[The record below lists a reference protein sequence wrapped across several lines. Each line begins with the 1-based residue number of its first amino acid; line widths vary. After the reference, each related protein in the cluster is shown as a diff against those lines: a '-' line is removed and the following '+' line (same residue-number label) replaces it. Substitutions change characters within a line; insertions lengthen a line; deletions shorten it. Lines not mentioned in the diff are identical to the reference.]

1 MLGSNQEEESRAAEA
16 ETPETEPK
24 GPGAVADA
32 ERTDAAMPDPDD
44 PRKPTK
50 PTDLEKQ
57 SWVYALRK
65 TGREF
70 SEDQCTDLAAGLTYY
85 SVLAVFPA
93 LLAVISLVG
102 VFGQGAKT
110 VDTILKVLAPVVS
123 SSTLDNLRPTL
134 RGLADNQTAGVTL
147 VIGLM
152 GALWSASAYVGAF
165 GRAMN
170 RIYEVQEG
178 RPVWKLRPLQ
188 LLVTVLTVVL
198 CAAALLILIV
208 SGPVAKSVG
217 DAIGLGATTVTVWNI
232 AKWPLLALVVIGVVA
247 LLYYATPNVKQPR
260 FRWISVGA
268 FVAIM
273 VWLLA
278 SVGFA
283 FYVANFSSYDKTYGS
298 VAGVV
303 IALLWL
309 WLTNLALLFGAE
321 LDAELERGRQL
332 QAGMPAEETI
342 QLPVR
347 DTRGIVKSDTK
358 REKDL
363 ARGRRLREGNSGH
376 GDPADRPFGRRH

>member
-376 GDPADRPFGRRH
+376 GDPADRPFGRH